1 MSCPKLPYPSPD
13 VARREARNGASGA
26 LRPFRCPKCSRPGEA
41 AVYHLTTVSPP
52 RLRRMQRAR
61 AARLAAEPIPPG
73 SGFDRAYVADQGDL
87 ANQETPTCP

>member
-1 MSCPKLPYPSPD
+1 MSAPCSKLPYSDPD
-13 VARREARNGASGA
+13 QARRQARTGASSA
-26 LRPFRCPKCSRPGEA
+26 LRPYRCPRCSRPGEP

-73 SGFDRAYVADQGDL
+73 SGFDRAYVADAGDRT
-87 ANQETPTCP
+87 NQETI